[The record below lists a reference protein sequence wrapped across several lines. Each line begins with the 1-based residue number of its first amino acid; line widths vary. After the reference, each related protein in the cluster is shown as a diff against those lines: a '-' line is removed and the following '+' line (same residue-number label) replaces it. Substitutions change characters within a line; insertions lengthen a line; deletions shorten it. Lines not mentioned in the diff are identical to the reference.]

1 MTVLEVDL
9 SFFFVIA
16 VILIWFTIAYQFI
29 LTVFG
34 YINYIRSMKEKRQ
47 IDMCSFEYP
56 SCSILIPA
64 HNEEKVIAATIE
76 SMLNLEYPK
85 DKLQIIVI
93 NDGSNDS
100 TKNII
105 EQYAERDSRVQLS
118 DIPKGEG
125 GKGKSHTL
133 NLGIRQAQGD
143 IIAIYDADNTPDADS
158 LRYLVAQLLRHK
170 ELGAVIGKF
179 RTVNKN
185 ATLLTRF
192 INIETLSFQSMLQA
206 GRWQMHGI
214 STLPGTNF
222 VIWNHIIQKLGGWD
236 EEALTEDSELS
247 IRIYEEGYKIKY
259 IPYAVTYEQEPQ
271 QWGVWIK
278 QRMRWVRGNNY
289 VVKKFWKEIPRFK
302 SKRLA
307 FDLLYTLSLYYI
319 FFAAVVFSDLLFLVS
334 LFQLVSISLPGPYT
348 FVWITSL
355 ILFLFELFLSISY
368 DKEDTLSNLG
378 IIILMYF
385 SYSQLWIY
393 VVIKSVYQDT
403 IKKEKHR
410 WDKTVRFD
418 TSPAKT
424 SAHI

>member
-9 SFFFVIA
+9 SFLFVIA

-34 YINYIRSMKEKRQ
+34 YINYVQSMKEKREL
-47 IDMCSFEYP
+47 DNRSFDYP
-56 SCSILIPA
+56 TCSILIPA

-76 SMLNLEYPK
+76 SMLKLEYPK
-85 DKLQIIVI
+85 DRLQIIVI
-93 NDGSNDS
+93 NDGSKDA
-100 TKNII
+100 TKSII
-105 EQYAERDSRVQLS
+105 EQYALKDARVQLF

-125 GKGKSHTL
+125 GKGKSRTL
-133 NLGIRQAQGD
+133 NLGIKQAKGD
-143 IIAIYDADNTPDADS
+143 VIAIYDADNTPDKDS
-158 LRYLVAQLLRHK
+158 LRYLVAQLLLHK

-222 VIWNHIIQKLGGWD
+222 VMWHHIIKKLGGWD

-259 IPYAVTYEQEPQ
+259 IPYAITYEQEPQ
-271 QWGVWIK
+271 QWGIWIK

-302 SKRLA
+302 SKRMA

-319 FFAAVVFSDLLFLVS
+319 FFVAVVFSDILFLVS
-334 LFQLVSISLPGPYT
+334 LFQLVAISLPGPYT
-348 FVWITSL
+348 FVWVTSL

-368 DKEDTLSNLG
+368 DGEDTLTNLA

-385 SYSQLWIY
+385 TYSQLWIY
-393 VVIKSVYQDT
+393 VVIKSVYQDF
-403 IKKEKHR
+403 IKKEKR
-410 WDKTVRFD
+410 IWDKTVRFD
-418 TSPAKT
+418 VPA
-424 SAHI
+424 AHS

>member
-9 SFFFVIA
+9 SFLFVIA

-34 YINYIRSMKEKRQ
+34 YMNYVRSLKEKREL
-47 IDMCSFEYP
+47 DNRSFDYP
-56 SCSILIPA
+56 TCSILIPA

-76 SMLNLEYPK
+76 SMLRLEYPE
-85 DKLQIIVI
+85 DKLEIIVI
-93 NDGSNDS
+93 NDGSIDA
-100 TKNII
+100 TKRII
-105 EQYAERDSRVQLS
+105 EQYALKDARVRLF

-125 GKGKSHTL
+125 GKGKSRTL
-133 NLGIRQAQGD
+133 NLGIKQAQGE
-143 IIAIYDADNTPDADS
+143 IIAIYDADNTPDKDS
-158 LRYLVAQLLRHK
+158 LHYLVAQLLLHK

-222 VIWNHIIQKLGGWD
+222 VMWHHLIKKLGGWD

-247 IRIYEEGYKIKY
+247 IRIYEEGYKIKF
-259 IPYAVTYEQEPQ
+259 IPYALTYEQEPQ
-271 QWGVWIK
+271 EWGTWIK

-289 VVKKFWKEIPRFK
+289 VVKKFWKEIPHFK
-302 SKRLA
+302 SKRMA

-319 FFAAVVFSDLLFLVS
+319 FFVAVVFSDLLFLVS
-334 LFQLVSISLPGPYT
+334 LFQVVAISLPGPYT
-348 FVWITSL
+348 FVWVTSL
-355 ILFLFELFLSISY
+355 VLFLFELFLSISY
-368 DKEDTLSNLG
+368 DGEDTFANLG

-385 SYSQLWIY
+385 TYSQLWIY
-393 VVIKSVYQDT
+393 VVIKSVYQDI
-403 IKKEKHR
+403 IKKEKNV

-418 TSPAKT
+418 VPAAR
-424 SAHI
+424 S

>member
-1 MTVLEVDL
+1 M
-9 SFFFVIA
+9 
-16 VILIWFTIAYQFI
+16 

-34 YINYIRSMKEKRQ
+34 YLNYVRSMREKREV
-47 IDMCSFEYP
+47 DRRTFDYPTCSL
-56 SCSILIPA
+56 LIPA
-64 HNEEKVIAATIE
+64 HNEEKVIGPTIE
-76 SMLNLEYPK
+76 AMLKLDYPK

-93 NDGSNDS
+93 NDGSSDG
-100 TKNII
+100 TKSII
-105 EQYAERDSRVQLS
+105 EHYARIDARVQLF

-125 GKGKSHTL
+125 GKGKSRTL
-133 NLGIRQAQGD
+133 NLGIKQAHGD
-143 IIAIYDADNTPDADS
+143 VIAIYDADNTPDKDA
-158 LRYLVAQLLRHK
+158 LRYLVAQLISHP

-222 VIWNHIIQKLGGWD
+222 VMWSHLIQKLNGWD
-236 EEALTEDSELS
+236 EEALTEDSELT
-247 IRIYEEGYKIKY
+247 IRIYEEGYKVKF
-259 IPYAVTYEQEPQ
+259 IPYAITYEQEPQ
-271 QWGVWIK
+271 QWHVWVR

-289 VVKKFWKEIPRFK
+289 VVQKFWKGIPKFK

-319 FFAAVVFSDLLFLVS
+319 FFVAVVFSDILFILSLL
-334 LFQLVSISLPGPYT
+334 QLVSISLPGPYT
-348 FVWITSL
+348 FVWVTSL
-355 ILFLFELFLSISY
+355 ILFIFEIFLSVSY
-368 DKEDTLSNLG
+368 DSEDNFKNLA

-385 SYSQLWIY
+385 SYCQLWIY
-393 VVIKSVYQDT
+393 VVVKAAYQDF
-403 IKKEKHR
+403 IKKEKHI

-418 TSPAKT
+418 TPAAK
-424 SAHI
+424 S

>member
-9 SFFFVIA
+9 SFLFVIA

-34 YINYIRSMKEKRQ
+34 YINYVRSMKEKLELDDR
-47 IDMCSFEYP
+47 SFDYP

-76 SMLNLEYPK
+76 SMLKLEYPRN
-85 DKLQIIVI
+85 KLQIIVI
-93 NDGSNDS
+93 NDGSDDA
-100 TKNII
+100 TKKII
-105 EQYAERDSRVQLS
+105 EQYSVKDTRVQLF

-125 GKGKSHTL
+125 GRGKSRTL
-133 NLGIRQAQGD
+133 NLGIKQAKGD
-143 IIAIYDADNTPDADS
+143 IIAIFDADNTPDKDS
-158 LRYLVAQLLRHK
+158 LRYLAAQLLLHK

-185 ATLLTRF
+185 ASLLTRF

-222 VIWNHIIQKLGGWD
+222 VMWHHIIKKLGGWD

-259 IPYAVTYEQEPQ
+259 IPYALTYEQEPQ
-271 QWGVWIK
+271 QWGIWIK

-289 VVKKFWKEIPRFK
+289 VVKKFWKEIPHFK
-302 SKRLA
+302 SKRMA

-319 FFAAVVFSDLLFLVS
+319 FFVAVVFSDILFIVS
-334 LFQLVSISLPGPYT
+334 LFQVVSISLPGPYT

-368 DKEDTLSNLG
+368 DEEDSLKNLA

-385 SYSQLWIY
+385 TYSQLWIY
-393 VVIKSVYQDT
+393 VVIKSAYQDF
-403 IKKEKHR
+403 IKKENRK

-418 TSPAKT
+418 VPTANT
-424 SAHI
+424 

>member
-29 LTVFG
+29 LTVYG
-34 YINYIRSMKEKRQ
+34 YINYVRSMKEKLG
-47 IDMCSFEYP
+47 IDDRSFDYP

-64 HNEEKVIAATIE
+64 HNEEKVIATTIE
-76 SMLNLEYPK
+76 SMLKLEYPK
-85 DKLQIIVI
+85 DKLQILII

-100 TKNII
+100 TKKII
-105 EQYAERDSRVQLS
+105 EQYAIEDSRVQLV

-125 GKGKSHTL
+125 GKGKSRTL
-133 NLGIRQAQGD
+133 NLGIKQAKGD
-143 IIAIYDADNTPDADS
+143 VIAIYDADNTPDKDS
-158 LRYLVAQLLRHK
+158 LRYLVAQLLLHK

-185 ATLLTRF
+185 ASLLTRF

-222 VIWNHIIQKLGGWD
+222 VMWHHIIKKLGGWD

-259 IPYAVTYEQEPQ
+259 IPYALTYEQEPQ
-271 QWGVWIK
+271 EWRIWIK

-289 VVKKFWKEIPRFK
+289 VVKKFWKEIPHFK
-302 SKRLA
+302 SKRMA

-319 FFAAVVFSDLLFLVS
+319 FFVAVVFSDILFIVS
-334 LFQLVSISLPGPYT
+334 LFQVVSISLPGPYT
-348 FVWITSL
+348 FVWVTSL

-368 DKEDTLSNLG
+368 DEEDSLKNLA

-393 VVIKSVYQDT
+393 VVIKSAYQDF
-403 IKKEKHR
+403 IKKESHK

-418 TSPAKT
+418 VPA
-424 SAHI
+424 ANA

>member
-1 MTVLEVDL
+1 
-9 SFFFVIA
+9 
-16 VILIWFTIAYQFI
+16 
-29 LTVFG
+29 
-34 YINYIRSMKEKRQ
+34 MKEKREL
-47 IDMCSFEYP
+47 DNRSFDYP
-56 SCSILIPA
+56 TCSILIPA

-76 SMLNLEYPK
+76 SMLKLEYPK
-85 DKLQIIVI
+85 DRLQIIVI
-93 NDGSNDS
+93 NDGSKDA
-100 TKNII
+100 TKSII
-105 EQYAERDSRVQLS
+105 EQYAAKDARVQLF

-125 GKGKSHTL
+125 GKGKSRTL
-133 NLGIRQAQGD
+133 NLGIKQAKGD
-143 IIAIYDADNTPDADS
+143 VIAIYDADNTPDKDS
-158 LRYLVAQLLRHK
+158 LHYLVAQLLIHK

-222 VIWNHIIQKLGGWD
+222 VMWHHIIKKLGGWD

-259 IPYAVTYEQEPQ
+259 IPYAITYEQEPQ
-271 QWGVWIK
+271 QWGIWIK

-302 SKRLA
+302 SKRMA

-319 FFAAVVFSDLLFLVS
+319 FFVAVVFSDLLFLVS
-334 LFQLVSISLPGPYT
+334 LFQLVAISLPGPYT
-348 FVWITSL
+348 FVWVTSL

-368 DKEDTLSNLG
+368 DGEDTLTNLA

-385 SYSQLWIY
+385 TYSQLWIY
-393 VVIKSVYQDT
+393 VVIKSVYQDF
-403 IKKEKHR
+403 IKKEKR
-410 WDKTVRFD
+410 IWDKTVRFD
-418 TSPAKT
+418 VPV
-424 SAHI
+424 AHS

>member
-9 SFFFVIA
+9 SFFFLIA

-34 YINYIRSMKEKRQ
+34 YINYVRSMKEKRE
-47 IDMCSFEYP
+47 IDKQSFNYP

-76 SMLNLEYPK
+76 SMLKLEYPK

-93 NDGSNDS
+93 NDGSQDA

-105 EQYAERDSRVQLS
+105 KQYAAKDKRVKLF

-125 GKGKSHTL
+125 GKGKSRTL
-133 NLGIRQAQGD
+133 NLGIKKAKGD
-143 IIAIYDADNTPDADS
+143 VIAIYDADNTPDKDS
-158 LRYLVAQLLRHK
+158 LRYLVAQLISHK

-214 STLPGTNF
+214 STLPGTNY
-222 VIWNHIIQKLGGWD
+222 VMWNHLIKKLDGWD

-259 IPYAVTYEQEPQ
+259 IPYAITYEQEPQ
-271 QWGVWIK
+271 QWQVWIK

-289 VVKKFWKEIPRFK
+289 VIKKFWKEIPRFK
-302 SKRLA
+302 SRRLA

-319 FFAAVVFSDLLFLVS
+319 FFVAVVFSDLLFIIS
-334 LFQLVSISLPGPYT
+334 LFHFVTISLPGPYT

-355 ILFLFELFLSISY
+355 ILFLFELFLAISY
-368 DKEDTLSNLG
+368 DEEDSMTNLF
-378 IIILMYF
+378 ILILMYF
-385 SYSQLWIY
+385 TYSQLWIY
-393 VVIKSVYQDT
+393 VVIKSAYQDF
-403 IKKEKHR
+403 IKKDNR
-410 WDKTVRFD
+410 VWDKTIRFD
-418 TSPAKT
+418 TTESQSKK
-424 SAHI
+424 

>member
-1 MTVLEVDL
+1 MTILEVDL
-9 SFFFVIA
+9 SLLFVIA

-34 YINYIRSMKEKRQ
+34 YINYVHSIKEKREL
-47 IDMCSFEYP
+47 DNRSFDYP

-76 SMLNLEYPK
+76 SMLKLEYPK
-85 DKLQIIVI
+85 EKLRIIVI
-93 NDGSNDS
+93 NDGSKDA
-100 TKNII
+100 TKSII
-105 EQYAERDSRVQLS
+105 EQYIEKDSRVQLF

-125 GKGKSHTL
+125 GKGKSRTL
-133 NLGIRQAQGD
+133 NLGIKQATGD
-143 IIAIYDADNTPDADS
+143 VIAIYDADNTPDKDS
-158 LRYLVAQLLRHK
+158 LRYLVAQLLLHK

-222 VIWNHIIQKLGGWD
+222 VMWHHLIKKLGGWD

-247 IRIYEEGYKIKY
+247 IRIYEEGYKIKF
-259 IPYAVTYEQEPQ
+259 IPYAITYEQEPQ
-271 QWGVWIK
+271 QWGIWIK

-289 VVKKFWKEIPRFK
+289 VVKKFWKEIPHFK
-302 SKRLA
+302 SKRMA

-319 FFAAVVFSDLLFLVS
+319 FFVAVVFSDILFLVS
-334 LFQLVSISLPGPYT
+334 LFQLVAISLPGPYT
-348 FVWITSL
+348 FVWVTSL

-368 DKEDTLSNLG
+368 DGEDTLTNLA

-385 SYSQLWIY
+385 TYSQLWIY
-393 VVIKSVYQDT
+393 VVIKSVYQDL
-403 IKKEKHR
+403 IKKEKR
-410 WDKTVRFD
+410 IWDKTVRFD
-418 TSPAKT
+418 VPA
-424 SAHI
+424 AHS